1 MSTPSSSLPTAA
13 ALPSDSWKAFNGPRL
28 RGPLAKVLSLDD
40 FQQLARK
47 RLPRSIYGYVAGA
60 AETNA
65 SLRDNRDAFEEW
77 GFVPRVL
84 CKVARR
90 TQHVSLFGR
99 EYASPF
105 GIAPMGLMALSALQ
119 GDLVLA
125 RAAGRAGI
133 PFVLSGTSLTPM
145 EQVMRAAPGS
155 WFQAYL
161 PGDESRIDALLERV
175 QRTGCDTLVVTVDLP
190 VAGNRENNIRA
201 GFSTPLRP
209 GLRLAWDGLTHPRW
223 VLGTLARTLWQGMPH
238 FENSFAERGAPVI
251 SRNVDRDFSQR
262 DHFDWSHIARIRQRW
277 AGNLVVKGILSDRDA
292 TLARE
297 HHVDGIIVSNHGG
310 RQLDGAVSAL
320 RMLPEIVTAA
330 RGMPVMLDGGVRRG
344 SDVLKALSL
353 GARMVFV
360 GRPFNFAAAVAG
372 EPGVAHAIDMLRA
385 EVDRNLAMLGV
396 TKPGALG
403 PEHLMNLKG
412 LAFRSAT

>member
-1 MSTPSSSLPTAA
+1 
-13 ALPSDSWKAFNGPRL
+13 
-28 RGPLAKVLSLDD
+28 LDD
-40 FQQLARK
+40 FQHLARR
-47 RLPRSIYGYVAGA
+47 RLPRSIYGYVVGA
-60 AETNA
+60 AETNS
-65 SLRDNRDAFEEW
+65 SLRDNRDAFAEW
-77 GFVPRVL
+77 GFIPRVL
-84 CKVARR
+84 CNVARR
-90 TQHVSLFGR
+90 SQRVTLFGQ

-105 GIAPMGLMALSALQ
+105 GIAPMGLMALSAYQ

-125 RAAGRAGI
+125 RAAARAGI

-145 EQVMRAAPGS
+145 EKVIRAAPGS

-161 PGDESRIDALLERV
+161 PGDASRIDALLERV
-175 QRTGCDTLVVTVDLP
+175 RIAGFETLVVTVDLP

-209 GLRLAWDGLTHPRW
+209 SLQLAWDGFTHPRW

-277 AGNLVVKGILSDRDA
+277 AGNLIVKGILSGRDA
-292 TLARE
+292 ALACE
-297 HHVDGIIVSNHGG
+297 QHVDGIIVSNHGG

-320 RMLPEIVTAA
+320 RMLPEVVAAA
-330 RGMPVMLDGGVRRG
+330 RGVPVMLDGGVRRG
-344 SDVLKALSL
+344 SDALKALAL

-372 EPGVAHAIDMLRA
+372 ESGVSHGIELLHA

-396 TKPGALG
+396 TTTGALG
-403 PEHLMNLKG
+403 PEHLLDLKG
-412 LAFRSAT
+412 PASRLAA

>member
-65 SLRDNRDAFEEW
+65 SLRDNRDVFEEW

-277 AGNLVVKGILSDRDA
+277 VGNLVVKGILSDRDA

-320 RMLPEIVTAA
+320 RVLPEIVTAA

-344 SDVLKALSL
+344 SDVLKALAL

-372 EPGVAHAIDMLRA
+372 EAGVAHAIDLLRA

-396 TKPGALG
+396 TKPAALG

-412 LAFRSAT
+412 SAFRSAT

>member
-105 GIAPMGLMALSALQ
+105 GIAPMGLMALSAYQ

-277 AGNLVVKGILSDRDA
+277 AGNLVVKGVLSDRDA

-320 RMLPEIVTAA
+320 RTLPEIVKAA

-344 SDVLKALSL
+344 SDVLKALAQ
-353 GARMVFV
+353 GARLVFV

-372 EPGVAHAIDMLRA
+372 EPGVAHAIDLLRA

-396 TKPGALG
+396 TKPGALA

-412 LAFRSAT
+412 SASRSAT

>member
-262 DHFDWSHIARIRQRW
+262 DHFDWSHIARIRQRG